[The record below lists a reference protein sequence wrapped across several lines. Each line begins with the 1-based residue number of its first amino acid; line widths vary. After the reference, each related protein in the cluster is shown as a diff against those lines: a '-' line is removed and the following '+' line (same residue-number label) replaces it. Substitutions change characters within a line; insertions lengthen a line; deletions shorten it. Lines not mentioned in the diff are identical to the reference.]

1 MNEIVSRVAKVAGI
15 DENLAQQAVK
25 IVFDLVQEHGP
36 KDAVADLM
44 ANLPGVD
51 AAEAAPEEDAGGG
64 LFGAI
69 GGAMGGLGGAM
80 GAMGAMQKM
89 TSAGLSMD
97 QVQDVSKE
105 VLAYAREHAGEE
117 RVGKVIGGIPGLSQF
132 V

>member
-1 MNEIVSRVAKVAGI
+1 MDEIVKRVANAVGI
-15 DENLAQQAVK
+15 DEALAQKAVT
-25 IVFDLVQEHGP
+25 IVFELVQEHGP

-44 ANLPGVD
+44 AKMPEMDVS
-51 AAEAAPEEDAGGG
+51 AAPADSGGG
-64 LFGAI
+64 LMGAL
-69 GGAMGGLGGAM
+69 GGLGDGLGGAM

-97 QVQDVSKE
+97 QVQAVSKE

-117 RVGKVIGGIPGLSQF
+117 RVGKVVGAIPGLSQF

>member
-1 MNEIVSRVAKVAGI
+1 MNEIVTRVAKAVGI
-15 DENLAQQAVK
+15 DESLAQQAVK

-36 KDAVADLM
+36 KEAVADLM
-44 ANLPGVD
+44 ANLPDVD
-51 AAEAAPEEDAGGG
+51 APEAAPEEEAGG

-105 VLAYAREHAGEE
+105 VLAYARENAGEE
-117 RVGKVIGGIPGLSQF
+117 RVGKVISGIPGLSQF
-132 V
+132 I

>member
-1 MNEIVSRVAKVAGI
+1 MEEIIARVAKAAGI
-15 DENLAQQAVK
+15 DEALAQKAVK

-44 ANLPGVD
+44 ANIPGGDSV
-51 AAEAAPEEDAGGG
+51 EAPADSGG
-64 LFGAI
+64 LMGAL
-69 GGAMGGLGGAM
+69 GGLG

-97 QVQDVSKE
+97 QVQTVSKE
-105 VLAYAREHAGEE
+105 VLSYAREHAGEE
-117 RVGKVIGGIPGLSQF
+117 RVGKVVGAIPGLSQF